1 VRPLRAAPVPPAAIL
16 PSMRPQSQLRHTRT
30 RLRPRYALFPLE
42 GYPTSNLPHWTGTE
56 ARILTSP
63 AMGAGFAQYLL
74 HVQDG
79 GGTRV
84 EADGHVET
92 FLYLLSGTAELA
104 VEGEG
109 VHALAAG
116 GFALVPATAD
126 FRFTAQGAAS
136 VLVLRK
142 RFEAAPGLE
151 APPLVV
157 AHEADVPADVWMDIE
172 GARLQTLIP
181 DDLRYDLAMN
191 IFTFEPGYSLP
202 VVETHVME
210 HGLYFMQGKGL
221 YYLDD
226 TWMEVETGD
235 FIWMGPY
242 VPQSFYA
249 TGPVASKY
257 LYYKNV
263 NRDVQL

>member
-1 VRPLRAAPVPPAAIL
+1 LRT
-16 PSMRPQSQLRHTRT
+16 QTQLRHTRT

-56 ARILTSP
+56 SRILTSP
-63 AMGAGFAQYLL
+63 AMGAAFVQYFLN
-74 HVQDG
+74 VQAG

-84 EADGHVET
+84 KADGHVET
-92 FLYLLSGTAELA
+92 FLYLLSGAAELA

-109 VHALAAG
+109 VHALSAG
-116 GFALVPATAD
+116 GFALVPPAAD
-126 FRFTAQGAAS
+126 FRFTAGEAS
-136 VLVLRK
+136 EVLMLRK
-142 RFEAAPGLE
+142 RFEPASGLE
-151 APPLVV
+151 GPPLVV
-157 AHEADVPADVWMDIE
+157 GHEADVPANVWMKIE
-172 GARLQTLIP
+172 GSRLQTLIP
-181 DDLRYDLAMN
+181 DDLRFDIAMN

-226 TWMEVETGD
+226 EWMEVEAGD

-249 TGPVASKY
+249 TGPIASKY

-263 NRDVQL
+263 NRDIPL